1 MISEHYDH
9 TGPVPILKQW
19 KRNPD
24 DTITGFIHG
33 SAYYT
38 DGEWWILCGLPY
50 LNLSPL
56 YMFADVSSLLRI
68 LLW

>member
-19 KRNPD
+19 KINPD

-33 SAYYT
+33 SSYYT
-38 DGEWWILCGLPY
+38 DGEWWILCGLP
-50 LNLSPL
+50 
-56 YMFADVSSLLRI
+56 
-68 LLW
+68 